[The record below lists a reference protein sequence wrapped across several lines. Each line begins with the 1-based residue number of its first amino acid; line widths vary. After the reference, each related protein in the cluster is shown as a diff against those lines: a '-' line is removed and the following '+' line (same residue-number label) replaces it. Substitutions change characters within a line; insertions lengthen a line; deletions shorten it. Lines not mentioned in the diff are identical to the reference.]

1 MVAVT
6 DGTGKTKHLLQIIF
20 SSEKF
25 SLPVCTNDA
34 WKLTLILLRDFSRF
48 ALLDMMWAAI
58 IV

>member
-48 ALLDMMWAAI
+48 ALLDMM
-58 IV
+58 

>member
-20 SSEKF
+20 PSEKF
-25 SLPVCTNDA
+25 SLPVCTDDA

-48 ALLDMMWAAI
+48 ALLDMM
-58 IV
+58 